1 MMVDKLA
8 TGSQTLRIS
17 ENSMKPTTVMES
29 SEIKTDNKYEQEQS
43 QKQNAMINNKDLEM
57 AVSKMNDFLEPLR
70 RNVKFE
76 LHDKLN
82 KYYVTVINSSTKEVI
97 KEIPPKKML
106 DMYAEMADF
115 MGFLIDKKI

>member
-17 ENSMKPTTVMES
+17 EDSMKSTTVVES
-29 SEIKTDNKYEQEQS
+29 SEIRTDNKYEQEQS
-43 QKQNAMINNKDLEM
+43 EKQNSMINNKDLEM

-82 KYYVTVINSSTKEVI
+82 KYYVTVIDSSTKEII